1 MALVSCSEC
10 GKEISDAAQSRPHCG
25 HPIAQEPQPQDM
37 SPVPRKSKRSIIIA
51 ACVLALVAVVGIFV
65 GVQQKQASDRAAYIA
80 SLNELRA
87 QTIRGGSV
95 AEKMC
100 NLTKQV
106 WYNTIYEERDSIT
119 DKYTRRGGV
128 FHDDFNTSLSLL
140 YAEDNTATV
149 ISGLQASR
157 ELVDGIMADLQNP
170 PTEFAACYEAA
181 DTLVFPLRRKRPAQH
196 PHRLSSPAEAYPPPG
211 QHRLAPWPARSPP
224 PLPTYPARQA
234 LPPYPE

>member
-1 MALVSCSEC
+1 MALVSCPEC
-10 GKEISDAAQSRPHCG
+10 GKEISDAARSCPHCG

-37 SPVPRKSKRSIIIA
+37 PPAPRKSKRAIIIA

-65 GVQQKQASDRAAYIA
+65 GVQQKRASDRAAYIA

-119 DKYTRRGGV
+119 DKYTRSGGV

-170 PTEFAACYEAA
+170 PAEFASCYEAA
-181 DTLVFPLRRKRPAQH
+181 DSLYDAYCGLIDLAV
-196 PHRLSSPAEAYPPPG
+196 SPSGSLKTYSENFSKYDEDLLKYYNKLEALIP
-211 QHRLAPWPARSPP
+211 S
-224 PLPTYPARQA
+224 
-234 LPPYPE
+234 E

>member
-1 MALVSCSEC
+1 MALVSCPEC
-10 GKEISDAAQSRPHCG
+10 GKEISDAARSCPHCG
-25 HPIAQEPQPQDM
+25 YPIAQEPQPQDM

-65 GVQQKQASDRAAYIA
+65 GVPQKQASDRAAYIA

-119 DKYTRRGGV
+119 DKYTRSGGV

-170 PTEFAACYEAA
+170 PAEFAACYEAA
-181 DTLVFPLRRKRPAQH
+181 DSLYDAYCGLIDLAV
-196 PHRLSSPAEAYPPPG
+196 SPSGSLKTYSENFSKYDEDLLKYYNKLEALIP
-211 QHRLAPWPARSPP
+211 S
-224 PLPTYPARQA
+224 
-234 LPPYPE
+234 E

>member
-1 MALVSCSEC
+1 MKAFNYNGQRNVSGERIRQERTRQRCTQSE
-10 GKEISDAAQSRPHCG
+10 
-25 HPIAQEPQPQDM
+25 EPQPQDM
-37 SPVPRKSKRSIIIA
+37 PPVPRKSKRSIIIA

-65 GVQQKQASDRAAYIA
+65 GVQQKQASDRTAYIA

-119 DKYTRRGGV
+119 DKYTRSGGV

-170 PTEFAACYEAA
+170 PAEFAACYEAA
-181 DTLVFPLRRKRPAQH
+181 DSLYDAYCGLIDFEKADLGKAADKSPGLCRGYGRDAAGVLC
-196 PHRLSSPAEAYPPPG
+196 RLPNHGPSEI
-211 QHRLAPWPARSPP
+211 
-224 PLPTYPARQA
+224 TT
-234 LPPYPE
+234 

>member
-1 MALVSCSEC
+1 MALVSCPEC
-10 GKEISDAAQSRPHCG
+10 GKEISDAARSCPHCG

-37 SPVPRKSKRSIIIA
+37 PPVPRKSKRSIIIA
-51 ACVLALVAVVGIFV
+51 ACVLALVAVVGIFA
-65 GVQQKQASDRAAYIA
+65 GVQQKRASDRAAYIA

-119 DKYTRRGGV
+119 DKYTRSGGV

-170 PTEFAACYEAA
+170 PAEFAACYEAA
-181 DTLVFPLRRKRPAQH
+181 DSLYDAYCGLIDLAV
-196 PHRLSSPAEAYPPPG
+196 SPSGSLKTYSENFSKYDEDLLKYYNKLEALIP
-211 QHRLAPWPARSPP
+211 S
-224 PLPTYPARQA
+224 
-234 LPPYPE
+234 E

>member
-1 MALVSCSEC
+1 MALVSCPEC
-10 GKEISDAAQSRPHCG
+10 GKEISDAAQSCPHCG
-25 HPIAQEPQPQDM
+25 HPIAQEPQPRDM

-106 WYNTIYEERDSIT
+106 WYNTIYEKRDKS
-119 DKYTRRGGV
+119 
-128 FHDDFNTSLSLL
+128 
-140 YAEDNTATV
+140 
-149 ISGLQASR
+149 
-157 ELVDGIMADLQNP
+157 
-170 PTEFAACYEAA
+170 
-181 DTLVFPLRRKRPAQH
+181 
-196 PHRLSSPAEAYPPPG
+196 
-211 QHRLAPWPARSPP
+211 
-224 PLPTYPARQA
+224 RQA
-234 LPPYPE
+234 AVKETGANRGSAQVEHSLV

>member
-1 MALVSCSEC
+1 MALVSCPEC
-10 GKEISDAAQSRPHCG
+10 GKEISDAAQSCPHCG

-51 ACVLALVAVVGIFV
+51 ACVLALVAVVSIFV

-119 DKYTRRGGV
+119 DKYTRSGGV

-181 DTLVFPLRRKRPAQH
+181 DSLYDAYCGLIDLAV
-196 PHRLSSPAEAYPPPG
+196 SPSGSLKTYSENFSKYDEDLLKYYNKLEALIP
-211 QHRLAPWPARSPP
+211 S
-224 PLPTYPARQA
+224 
-234 LPPYPE
+234 E

>member
-1 MALVSCSEC
+1 MALVSCPEC
-10 GKEISDAAQSRPHCG
+10 GKEISDAARSCPHCG
-25 HPIAQEPQPQDM
+25 YPIAQEPQPQDM
-37 SPVPRKSKRSIIIA
+37 PPAPRKSKRAIIIA
-51 ACVLALVAVVGIFV
+51 ACVLALVAVVGIFA
-65 GVQQKQASDRAAYIA
+65 GVQQKRASDRAAYIA

-119 DKYTRRGGV
+119 DKYTRSGGV

-170 PTEFAACYEAA
+170 PAEFAACYEAA
-181 DTLVFPLRRKRPAQH
+181 DSLYDAYCGLIDLAV
-196 PHRLSSPAEAYPPPG
+196 SPSGSLKTYSENFSKYDEDLLKYYNKLEALIP
-211 QHRLAPWPARSPP
+211 S
-224 PLPTYPARQA
+224 
-234 LPPYPE
+234 E

>member
-1 MALVSCSEC
+1 MALVSCPEC
-10 GKEISDAAQSRPHCG
+10 GKEISDAARSCPHCG
-25 HPIAQEPQPQDM
+25 YPIAQEPQPQDM
-37 SPVPRKSKRSIIIA
+37 PPAPRKSKRAIIIA

-119 DKYTRRGGV
+119 DKYTRSGGV

-170 PTEFAACYEAA
+170 PAEFAACYEAA
-181 DTLVFPLRRKRPAQH
+181 DSLYDAYCGLIDLAV
-196 PHRLSSPAEAYPPPG
+196 SPSGSLKTYSENFSKYDEDLLKYYNKLEALIP
-211 QHRLAPWPARSPP
+211 S
-224 PLPTYPARQA
+224 
-234 LPPYPE
+234 E

>member
-1 MALVSCSEC
+1 MALVSCPEC
-10 GKEISDAAQSRPHCG
+10 GKEISDAAQSCPYCG

-37 SPVPRKSKRSIIIA
+37 PPVPRKSKRSIIIA

-119 DKYTRRGGV
+119 DKYTRSGGV

-170 PTEFAACYEAA
+170 PTEFTACYEAA
-181 DTLVFPLRRKRPAQH
+181 DSLYDAYCGLIDLAV
-196 PHRLSSPAEAYPPPG
+196 SPSGSLKTYSENFSKYDEDLLKYYNKLEALIP
-211 QHRLAPWPARSPP
+211 S
-224 PLPTYPARQA
+224 
-234 LPPYPE
+234 E

>member
-10 GKEISDAAQSRPHCG
+10 GKEISDAAQSCPYCG

-37 SPVPRKSKRSIIIA
+37 PPVPRKSKRSIIIA

-119 DKYTRRGGV
+119 DKYTRSGGV

-170 PTEFAACYEAA
+170 PAEFAACYEAA
-181 DTLVFPLRRKRPAQH
+181 DSLYDAYCGLIDLAV
-196 PHRLSSPAEAYPPPG
+196 SPSGSLKTYSENFSKYDEDLLKYYNKLEALIP
-211 QHRLAPWPARSPP
+211 S
-224 PLPTYPARQA
+224 
-234 LPPYPE
+234 E

>member
-1 MALVSCSEC
+1 MRQRDFRRGAVLSLLRPPHRPRT
-10 GKEISDAAQSRPHCG
+10 AAPGYAPGPAQKQTFHYHSSLCPCAGCRGWYFCWRP
-25 HPIAQEPQPQDM
+25 AEAD
-37 SPVPRKSKRSIIIA
+37 
-51 ACVLALVAVVGIFV
+51 
-65 GVQQKQASDRAAYIA
+65 QQKQASDRAAYIA

-119 DKYTRRGGV
+119 DKYTRSGGV

-181 DTLVFPLRRKRPAQH
+181 DSLYDAYCGLIDLAV
-196 PHRLSSPAEAYPPPG
+196 SPSGSLKTYSENFSKYDEDLLKYYNKLEALIP
-211 QHRLAPWPARSPP
+211 S
-224 PLPTYPARQA
+224 
-234 LPPYPE
+234 E

>member
-1 MALVSCSEC
+1 MALMSCPEC
-10 GKEISDAAQSRPHCG
+10 GKEISDAAQACPHCG
-25 HPIAQEPQPQDM
+25 HPIQEPQPQDT
-37 SPVPRKSKRSIIIA
+37 PPAPRKSKRPVIIA
-51 ACVLALVAVVGIFV
+51 ACALALVAVIGIFV
-65 GVQQKQASDRAAYIA
+65 GFQQKQSSDRAAYIA

-119 DKYTRRGGV
+119 DKYTRSGGV

-149 ISGLQASR
+149 ISGLQANR

-170 PTEFAACYEAA
+170 PAEFAACYEAA
-181 DTLVFPLRRKRPAQH
+181 DSLYDAYCGLIDLAV
-196 PHRLSSPAEAYPPPG
+196 SPSGSLKTYSENFSKYDEDLLKYYNKLEALIP
-211 QHRLAPWPARSPP
+211 S
-224 PLPTYPARQA
+224 
-234 LPPYPE
+234 E

>member
-10 GKEISDAAQSRPHCG
+10 GKESSDAAQSRPHCG

-65 GVQQKQASDRAAYIA
+65 GVQQKQASDRTAYIA

-119 DKYTRRGGV
+119 DKYTRSGGV
-128 FHDDFNTSLSLL
+128 FYDDFNTSLSLL

-170 PTEFAACYEAA
+170 PAEFAACYEAA
-181 DTLVFPLRRKRPAQH
+181 DSLYDAYCGLIDLAV
-196 PHRLSSPAEAYPPPG
+196 SPSGSLKTYSENFSKYDEDLLKYYNKLEALIP
-211 QHRLAPWPARSPP
+211 S
-224 PLPTYPARQA
+224 
-234 LPPYPE
+234 E

>member
-1 MALVSCSEC
+1 MAQMPGPECS
-10 GKEISDAAQSRPHCG
+10 KESPDAGPA
-25 HPIAQEPQPQDM
+25 
-37 SPVPRKSKRSIIIA
+37 PVKSKKPIVIG
-51 ACVLALVAVVGIFV
+51 ACVLVLLVAVGIFA
-65 GVQQKQASDRAAYIA
+65 GIQSRKAAEREAYIA

-119 DKYTRRGGV
+119 DKYTRSGGV

-170 PTEFAACYEAA
+170 PAEFAACYEAA
-181 DTLVFPLRRKRPAQH
+181 DSLYDAYCGLIDLAV
-196 PHRLSSPAEAYPPPG
+196 SPSGSLKTYSENFSKYDEDLLKYYNKLEALIP
-211 QHRLAPWPARSPP
+211 S
-224 PLPTYPARQA
+224 
-234 LPPYPE
+234 E